1 MVAKTRVNK
10 RSYRKR
16 EREEEGGG
24 GRTREG
30 GGAPGGEGENLN
42 TQKNMGEGK
51 S

>member
-1 MVAKTRVNK
+1 MVVKTRVNK

-24 GRTREG
+24 RG
-30 GGAPGGEGENLN
+30 GELGGEGENLN
-42 TQKNMGEGK
+42 PPKNMGEGK